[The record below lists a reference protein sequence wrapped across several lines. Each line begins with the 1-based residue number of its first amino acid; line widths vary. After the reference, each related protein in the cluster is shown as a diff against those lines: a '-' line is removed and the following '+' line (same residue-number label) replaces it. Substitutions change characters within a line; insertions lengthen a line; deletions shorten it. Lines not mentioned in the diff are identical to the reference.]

1 MMREKR
7 AGEHSTKI
15 VTVAHPGQGMDAAL
29 EIRAAIEEARKEEGF
44 VEIRFQAGK
53 IYEVWPESAYHTRG

>member
-15 VTVAHPGQGMDAAL
+15 VTVAYPGQGMDAAL

-53 IYEVWPESAYHTRG
+53 IGRAHV